1 VHPGVAMAQKWIAEL
16 KEKTGRALEEWM
28 VLIQKEGPEDEKG
41 RREWLKTKHKLGTN
55 GAWWLAE
62 RVAGKG
68 GDDDDLEAY
77 LRNAVRH
84 VEEQYAGPKENCGR
98 FTTSFWSWG
107 RQWARM

>member
-1 VHPGVAMAQKWIAEL
+1 MAQKWIAEL

-62 RVAGKG
+62 RAAGK
-68 GDDDDLEAY
+68 GDDDDPEAY